1 MIRLLSPS
9 RRTLAAA
16 AVALAAAVAAPVPA
30 AHAADALSA
39 AQADQVRDIV
49 RQYLIENPEVLVE
62 AMQAL
67 EAKQQA
73 AAEQAQQDALKTH
86 AEQIFRDPGSPV
98 FGNPDGD
105 VTLVEF
111 FDYQCGY
118 CKAVH
123 PSVLKAIGEDKGLRV
138 VMKEFPILGPASVY
152 ASRAALA
159 SREQG
164 KYEALHNALMS
175 HDGKLDEATVDR
187 IAGKV
192 GLDMEK
198 LKKDMAAPAVD
209 DQIGVTMA
217 LARALGIR
225 GTPAFVVGDTLLPG
239 AVPLERLKQ
248 EIAKAREAG

>member
-1 MIRLLSPS
+1 MTRMSSLP
-9 RRTLAAA
+9 RRFLAVA
-16 AVALAAAVAAPVPA
+16 AVALAPALGAVS
-30 AHAADALSA
+30 AADAAEALSE
-39 AQADQVRDIV
+39 AQADQVRTIV
-49 RQYLIENPEVLVE
+49 RDYLIANPEVLVE
-62 AMQAL
+62 AMEALQAR
-67 EAKQQA
+67 EQA
-73 AAEQAQQDALKTH
+73 AAAQAQRDALKTH
-86 AEQIFRDPGSPV
+86 AEQLFNDPGSPI

-123 PSVLKAIGEDKGLRV
+123 PSVLKAIEQDKGLRV

-164 KYEALHNALMS
+164 KYEPFHNALMG
-175 HDGKLDEATVDR
+175 HKGKLDEAIVDG
-187 IAGKV
+187 IAKAV
-192 GLDMEK
+192 GLDLEK
-198 LKKDMAAPAVD
+198 LKADMAAPAVD
-209 DQIGVTMA
+209 DQIKVSMA
-217 LARALGIR
+217 LARALGIG
-225 GTPAFVVGDTLLPG
+225 GTPAFVVGDSLLPG